1 MTERA
6 PRTPCLW
13 PLIVLPWDTE
23 NATVGVNTWG
33 LRLPPPKAADCLF
46 RNAVKTRDNLKGDER
61 HTFESRASQAHHQS
75 HRKEALIMDCRIW
88 SCEWFSTQQSKHS
101 MTHFETPSL
110 LFNIVTWSFPRPKLR
125 TGALHAMFAS
135 ISYKYRQPALLLVH
149 FQRNKGLKV

>member
-1 MTERA
+1 
-6 PRTPCLW
+6 
-13 PLIVLPWDTE
+13 
-23 NATVGVNTWG
+23 
-33 LRLPPPKAADCLF
+33 
-46 RNAVKTRDNLKGDER
+46 
-61 HTFESRASQAHHQS
+61 
-75 HRKEALIMDCRIW
+75 MDCRIW

-149 FQRNKGLKV
+149 FQVSILRFCERSVGEIHLRVEDQPQACDTTSVSHKPFRTGARPIQGN